1 MMRQEGAASLR
12 RWFGICFLSACAL
25 FLLGITSSAQQS
37 NPAPELL
44 SVPGEAG
51 QRGGR
56 IVLALRAEPK
66 TLNPLTAA
74 DAPSREVIGAM
85 QADLIHIN
93 RATQLTEPALAKSWK
108 VSPDGLTY
116 TLLLRKGLKFSDGQP
131 MNADDVLFSF
141 RVYLDENTHAPQR
154 DLLIVGAKPIAVR
167 KTDSQTV
174 VLQMTKPYGA

>member
-25 FLLGITSSAQQS
+25 FLLGITSGAQQS

-56 IVLALRAEPK
+56 LVVSLRAEPK

-74 DAPSREVIGAM
+74 DAPSREVILGAM
-85 QADLIHIN
+85 QADLVHIN
-93 RATQLTEPALAKSWK
+93 RETQLTEPALAKSWK
-108 VSPDGLTY
+108 VSPNHLQY
-116 TLLLRKGLKFSDGQP
+116 TLTLRKGLRFSDGQP
-131 MNADDVLFSF
+131 LDADDVLFTIH
-141 RVYLDENTHAPQR
+141 VYLDEHEHATQR
-154 DLLIVGAKPIAVR
+154 ELLIV
-167 KTDSQTV
+167 
-174 VLQMTKPYGA
+174 

>member
-25 FLLGITSSAQQS
+25 FLLGITSGAQQS

-56 IVLALRAEPK
+56 IVRALRAEPK

-74 DAPSREVIGAM
+74 DTPSREVIGPVEAGLI
-85 QADLIHIN
+85 QGDLVHIN
-93 RATQLTEPALAKSWK
+93 RSTQLTEPALAKPWK
-108 VSPDGLTY
+108 LSPDGLQSALT
-116 TLLLRKGLKFSDGQP
+116 LRKGLRFSDGQP
-131 MNADDVLFSF
+131 
-141 RVYLDENTHAPQR
+141 
-154 DLLIVGAKPIAVR
+154 
-167 KTDSQTV
+167 
-174 VLQMTKPYGA
+174 